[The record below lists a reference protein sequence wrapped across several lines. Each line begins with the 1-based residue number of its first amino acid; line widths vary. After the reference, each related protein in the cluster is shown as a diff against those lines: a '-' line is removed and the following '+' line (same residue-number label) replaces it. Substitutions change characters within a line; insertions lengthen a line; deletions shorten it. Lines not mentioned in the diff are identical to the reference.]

1 VWACFSIGISRG
13 GGGRRRRRGVIKANQ
28 PGANKLVA
36 GLCAWPFGSACA
48 CVEHRTPVRLYRRRT
63 DTCRPRSDVTHVQ
76 VGGFLPPGGIVQD
89 ARRASGRRARRYE
102 RSDAAGARGG
112 DFVIACVSSFGAGPR
127 PDPTR
132 RGPVPQYSS
141 EYVPARARAVLWPWR
156 FPIVHLVGVR
166 PEEYSK
172 ITPAALLMDISRG
185 EENPLIHRCI
195 SVKIGGM
202 NGSDF

>member
-13 GGGRRRRRGVIKANQ
+13 GGGRRRGVIKANQ

-127 PDPTR
+127 RSEPRRDPTHPR
-132 RGPVPQYSS
+132 SVRSPRAHPACLVCQGCVVVPDGHVGV
-141 EYVPARARAVLWPWR
+141 VPAL
-156 FPIVHLVGVR
+156 G
-166 PEEYSK
+166 S
-172 ITPAALLMDISRG
+172 SRG
-185 EENPLIHRCI
+185 RGDRPLGRCP
-195 SVKIGGM
+195 SRGVQ
-202 NGSDF
+202 